1 MTFFCGINITEAKNT
16 AVFGG
21 REFFM
26 DILDK
31 IIKKV
36 EKTTKVVVQKST
48 DVVELTKVKL
58 AITSSENEADELLR
72 EIGSL
77 VYDAYKSGTGNAEL
91 VEEKCVKLEKIKGE
105 IEEKKNQFASL
116 RNMKRCPECEYE
128 NEADAVYCSKCAAK
142 LPDVVACEVDDMPGE
157 SKSEDVVVDAEAEAS
172 DE

>member
-1 MTFFCGINITEAKNT
+1 
-16 AVFGG
+16 
-21 REFFM
+21 M
-26 DILDK
+26 DFLDK

-58 AITSSENEADELLR
+58 AITSVENEADELLR
-72 EIGSL
+72 EIGSV
-77 VYDAYKSGTGNAEL
+77 VYDAYKSGEGNAEL
-91 VEEKCVKLEKIKGE
+91 VEEMCVKLEKIKNE
-105 IEEKKNQFASL
+105 IEEKKNQFALL

-142 LPDVVACEVDDMPGE
+142 LYDVVACEVDDMPGE
-157 SKSEDVVVDAEAEAS
+157 DKSEDVVVDAQSVSA